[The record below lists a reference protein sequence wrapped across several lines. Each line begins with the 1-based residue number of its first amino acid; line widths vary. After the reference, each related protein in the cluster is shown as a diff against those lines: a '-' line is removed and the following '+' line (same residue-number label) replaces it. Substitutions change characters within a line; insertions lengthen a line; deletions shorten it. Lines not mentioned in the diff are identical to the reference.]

1 MNKTIFHHRENEF
14 AQILKKCKTNPSK
27 FIFDSKLY
35 LDGIRESITEVE
47 HGTKAKSRVL
57 DLGCGTGFTSF
68 LLNKVGLEVEG
79 ADVDINNPEKID
91 EFKRIKGLQM
101 DIWEKLKNNNL
112 KFRYYDGVKLPFKEN
127 NFDAVVAHAVIE
139 HIPPKNYLK
148 VIREINRV
156 LKPNGKFYI
165 FRTPRRQSYAEH
177 LAKFLGMGSH
187 EILMDENEVMN
198 QLEDNGFTV
207 LSAKRTDMII
217 EYIPGLLPVLNLLSP
232 ILLILDSIL
241 LMTPLSFF
249 AHHMQII
256 SLKTS
261 K

>member
-1 MNKTIFHHRENEF
+1 MPNPTARAQPTLYRSRRFLSNSRSRYPNLFFLKDFQETGQARFELDYERLAVYLGMNYAR
-14 AQILKKCKTNPSK
+14 
-27 FIFDSKLY
+27 
-35 LDGIRESITEVE
+35 
-47 HGTKAKSRVL
+47 
-57 DLGCGTGFTSF
+57 TG
-68 LLNKVGLEVEG
+68 
-79 ADVDINNPEKID
+79 AY
-91 EFKRIKGLQM
+91 R
-101 DIWEKLKNNNL
+101 W
-112 KFRYYDGVKLPFKEN
+112 
-127 NFDAVVAHAVIE
+127 
-139 HIPPKNYLK
+139 
-148 VIREINRV
+148 EINRV

-232 ILLILDSIL
+232 ILLIVDSIL